1 MIKYNKVLLIF
12 KDNISVTSV
21 WFLVFF
27 CYVNDIRKYFELTY
41 FLCVRGEYVSVFVQV
56 TQLQN
61 SIVKTT
67 ARRAKNSRTGIWI
80 GFFLQRCF
88 RSIRKIC
95 YLRLNKRKEKLT
107 TATSHVAKTKVN
119 KRGAMKKI
127 SMGMLEQKKTKEVQ
141 KSCSIG
147 ILREKN
153 R

>member
-1 MIKYNKVLLIF
+1 MIKYDKNFAF

-21 WFLVFF
+21 WVLFF
-27 CYVNDIRKYFELTY
+27 FVMSVTLTENILNLLISYV
-41 FLCVRGEYVSVFVQV
+41 CACEYVPVCLCKL
-56 TQLQN
+56 TQFRN

-127 SMGMLEQKKTKEVQ
+127 SMGIPEQKKTKKVQ
-141 KSCSIG
+141 ESSG
-147 ILREKN
+147 IV
-153 R
+153 